1 MIVKSMTRKSESFVQ
16 IVEYIEKSSDKS
28 FNPILHNLKTA
39 RVEVKEIINEFKEN
53 ARHCPVRRNG
63 VVLYHEVLAIS
74 GRDKSKVSPDLLE
87 DLGRKY
93 LELRAGAALGYGAV
107 HFDHP
112 NPHIHFV
119 ISGNL
124 IESPKKLRLSKR
136 DFNRVKIELE
146 RYQREQYPF
155 LKHSVIFDSQAR
167 SKQSFSKSKEDERK
181 KRLEKQGRAAPS
193 RKERARDRFL
203 ACLTAS
209 KPESFDKKLQASN
222 LQIYVRGDTIGI
234 LDIETGTKYRLEK
247 LGILEEYREAWRR
260 WTLSES
266 RVQEIESLEIGKLLK
281 KWKEYGFKKDIAEVL
296 YPAEDQEKRQFEIKQ
311 IQADKRHKSRKHAI
325 EL

>member
-1 MIVKSMTRKSESFVQ
+1 VQ
-16 IVEYIEKSSDKS
+16 IVQYIDKS
-28 FNPILHNLKTA
+28 ADKRFNPILHNLKTA
-39 RVEVKEIINEFKEN
+39 RAEVKEIINEFKEN
-53 ARHCPVRRNG
+53 AQHCPARRNG

-74 GRDKSKVSPDLLE
+74 GRDKRKVSPDLLE

-93 LELRAGAALGYGAV
+93 LELRAGQALAYGAV
-107 HFDHP
+107 HFDHA

-146 RYQREQYPF
+146 RYQRERYPF
-155 LKHSVIFDSQAR
+155 LKHSVVFDSQAR
-167 SKQSFSKSKEDERK
+167 SKQSFSNPKEDERK

-193 RKERARDRFL
+193 RKDRARDRFL

-209 KPESFDKKLQASN
+209 KPEIFDIKLQASN
-222 LQIYVRGDTIGI
+222 LQVYVRGETIGI
-234 LDIETGTKYRLEK
+234 LDIETGTKYRLER
-247 LGILEEYREAWRR
+247 LGILDEYRDAWRR

-266 RVQEIESLEIGKLLK
+266 RVQEIESLESGKLLK
-281 KWKEYGFKKDIAEVL
+281 KWKEYGFKNDIREVL
-296 YPAEDQEKRQFEIKQ
+296 CPDEDRETRREEIRH
-311 IQADKRHKSRKHAI
+311 IQANKRRKNRAYDF
-325 EL
+325 ESSGQKF